1 MVSSASIYVTNG
13 GMLATPVSTCPDH
26 LHYILHFPHL
36 YCFSASVDGER
47 LRPLLEHNNTDV
59 WGAGPDGIDIR
70 MHEDLYQQ
78 IHLHFPECSLK
89 VRDLEAF
96 VRDWEKKSMQHRV
109 DATWFEE
116 YVSAGI

>member
-1 MVSSASIYVTNG
+1 
-13 GMLATPVSTCPDH
+13 MLATPVSTCLDH
-26 LHYILHFPHL
+26 LHYILHFPHI
-36 YCFSASVDGER
+36 YCFSASVDGDR

-116 YVSAGI
+116 YVSEGI